1 MSRTKVV
8 AAGIALVVLT
18 GGAVRAAAGAGP
30 SGSLVNR
37 NVTVQVFGSGLVTSS
52 PGGISCPS
60 QCTLT
65 TAQGVTVTLTE
76 TPGPQP
82 PSPLQSWTF
91 HGWENVCRNAS
102 RTCAFK
108 LSNDATVRAV
118 FVGAALTRAS
128 FDVKWKRSVPTGAFN
143 LAYSVS
149 SPATLTGTLTSPT
162 GKAQTFDLSR
172 PAAGAYTY
180 SFKIPK
186 TGFYPG
192 KYALSIAGNVSGPS
206 FPIAPIQTPVVF
218 QAPKEGV
225 VARAWISAFG
235 GTAPVQR
242 LPRTAIGA
250 TAHFV
255 FAANP
260 YKGSTVT
267 ATWLK
272 DGKRFF
278 GPVGKPR
285 TKNVTSFVGVKGGHL
300 PAGFYTCVLRA
311 RGVVV
316 KQVGVEVG

>member
-1 MSRTKVV
+1 VSRTKVA
-8 AAGIALVVLT
+8 AAGIALVVL
-18 GGAVRAAAGAGP
+18 AAGAVHAAEAGP
-30 SGSLVNR
+30 RGSLANR
-37 NVTVQVFGSGLVTSS
+37 NVTVQVVGSGLVTSS

-65 TAQGVTVTLTE
+65 TAQGVIVTLTE

-91 HGWENVCRNAS
+91 HGWENVCRNAKS
-102 RTCAFK
+102 TCAFK
-108 LSNDATVRAV
+108 LNNDATVRAV
-118 FVGAALTRAS
+118 FVGAAVTRVA

-149 SPATLTGTLTSPT
+149 NPATLTGTLTSPT

-186 TGFYPG
+186 TNYYPG

-206 FPIAPIQTPVVF
+206 FPIAPISTPVVF

-242 LPRTAIGA
+242 LPKTAIGA